1 MCCSDNLHCCPNGY
15 TCDVAEGTCNRDA
28 HSISWNAV
36 AVRDIDKPSSNDV
49 KCDHSEQSCPDG
61 NTCCK
66 LESGDYGCCPY
77 DKVVI
82 TSHTQT
88 SSFIPVVVYSILNP
102 STVYT

>member
-1 MCCSDNLHCCPNGY
+1 VCCSDKLHCCPNGY

-28 HSISWNAV
+28 RSISWNAV
-36 AVRDIDKPSSNDV
+36 AVNDIDKPSSNDV

-77 DKVVI
+77 DKVAI
-82 TSHTQT
+82 TSHK
-88 SSFIPVVVYSILNP
+88 PVHLTC
-102 STVYT
+102 STLY